1 MERTLSRFCYSTTY
15 LVYYV
20 LQTGLGRIKK
30 FSKELTSNPRL
41 QRTGM
46 ILFKD
51 RVAAD
56 FLVRSKEFPNIGLGW
71 SWDFLVGTVWLH
83 LFLCLYEYILTG
95 K

>member
-1 MERTLSRFCYSTTY
+1 
-15 LVYYV
+15 
-20 LQTGLGRIKK
+20 
-30 FSKELTSNPRL
+30 
-41 QRTGM
+41 M

-56 FLVRSKEFPNIGLGW
+56 FLVRSMEFHNIILGG

-83 LFLCLYEYILTG
+83 LFICLLEYMLTG